1 MIATRKSL
9 WHRLARRIAAP
20 LETDETA
27 LCLLA
32 AIIRAATKPQPA
44 ISGGRR
50 RTESRH
56 REIVDATKIVLAS
69 DPAQEWTLSA
79 LAKHLSTSPFHLA
92 RMFRRYAGMPLH
104 RYHLLARMAAALDA
118 VLDSSCDL
126 ATIGVALGFSHHSH
140 FTAAFRRS
148 FGVTP
153 SELRRTASFPRVA
166 GMRKILTAI

>member
-1 MIATRKSL
+1 VASTCAANRGADGNG
-9 WHRLARRIAAP
+9 RNRAAP
-20 LETDETA
+20 ACATL
-27 LCLLA
+27 
-32 AIIRAATKPQPA
+32 RAAAASRPA
-44 ISGGRR
+44 IPGERR

-56 REIVDATKIVLAS
+56 REIVDATKIVLVS
-69 DPAQEWTLSA
+69 DPAQDWTLSA
-79 LAKHLSTSPFHLA
+79 LAKRLATSPFHLA

-118 VLDSSCDL
+118 VLDSSRDL
-126 ATIGVALGFSHHSH
+126 ATIGVGLGFSSHSH

-166 GMRKILTAI
+166 EMRKILTAT

>member
-56 REIVDATKIVLAS
+56 REIVDTTKIVLAS
-69 DPAQEWTLSA
+69 EPAQDWPLSA
-79 LAKHLSTSPFHLA
+79 LAKRLSTSPFHLA

>member
-1 MIATRKSL
+1 MSTHDPSAVDRRDAIFPHTHVPLSTAMIATRKSL

-27 LCLLA
+27 LHLLA
-32 AIIRAATKPQPA
+32 ATICAATTPQPA

-69 DPAQEWTLSA
+69 DPAQDWTLSA
-79 LAKHLSTSPFHLA
+79 LAKRLSTSPFHLA

-104 RYHLLARMAAALDA
+104 RYHLLARMAAA
-118 VLDSSCDL
+118 
-126 ATIGVALGFSHHSH
+126 
-140 FTAAFRRS
+140 
-148 FGVTP
+148 
-153 SELRRTASFPRVA
+153 
-166 GMRKILTAI
+166 